1 MDDGSILIAVDLDKQ
16 KQFTVEG
23 RTITSVSHGVRPGVP
38 QPAKRQR
45 LAD

>member
-23 RTITSVSHGVRPGVP
+23 RTITIESADAS
-38 QPAKRQR
+38 R
-45 LAD
+45 LVYMIQ